1 MPRSI
6 DLCGAVLVLL
16 LAGPGYAAGQTQP
29 ALGEDGEVGAAISVR
44 SGVTWLSNQPL
55 PIAAVT
61 GTLRFST
68 RLEIG
73 GEGVIGLGAIR
84 LSPEGS
90 PDRSELETGY
100 GGVLVR
106 WRPAGDVPGLRWA
119 GGLLIGAGSAQIQSP
134 LADATI
140 VSENYFLI
148 EPRFSLLVRQDHRL
162 RFSAE
167 GGYRMALGVDPL
179 PGIRVTE
186 LRGPTL
192 SLAAQYVRDP

>member
-1 MPRSI
+1 MR
-6 DLCGAVLVLL
+6 AVLVLL

-73 GEGVIGLGAIR
+73 GEGIIGLGAIR

-119 GGLLIGAGSAQIQSP
+119 GGLLIGAGSARIQSP

-140 VSENYFLI
+140 VS
-148 EPRFSLLVRQDHRL
+148 
-162 RFSAE
+162 
-167 GGYRMALGVDPL
+167 
-179 PGIRVTE
+179 
-186 LRGPTL
+186 
-192 SLAAQYVRDP
+192 